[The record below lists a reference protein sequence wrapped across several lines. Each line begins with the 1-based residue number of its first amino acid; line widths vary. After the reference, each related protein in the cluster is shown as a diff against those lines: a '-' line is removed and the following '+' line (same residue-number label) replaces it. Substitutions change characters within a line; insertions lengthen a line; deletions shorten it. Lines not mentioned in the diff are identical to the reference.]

1 MESSGISS
9 SLHDR
14 LLTAVD
20 RAVQVQE
27 DSYALIEAQHAMI
40 KALHETVAASER
52 RRHGVR
58 KRTPGCQ
65 GRDASGVASTDNGQE
80 RCR

>member
-27 DSYALIEAQHAMI
+27 ESYALIEAQHAMV
-40 KALHETVAASER
+40 AELRETVARRPRRSE
-52 RRHGVR
+52 
-58 KRTPGCQ
+58 
-65 GRDASGVASTDNGQE
+65 TDTGMP
-80 RCR
+80 RA

>member
-1 MESSGISS
+1 MEHESS

-14 LLTAVD
+14 LLRAVD
-20 RAVQVQE
+20 RAVQVQKE
-27 DSYALIEAQHAMI
+27 SYALIETQHAML
-40 KALHETVAASER
+40 AELHESVA

-58 KRTPGCQ
+58 KRKPGCPE
-65 GRDASGVASTDNGQE
+65 RDTSGVASTNNGQE

>member
-1 MESSGISS
+1 MERSGISS

-27 DSYALIEAQHAMI
+27 ESYALIEAQHEMI
-40 KALHETVAASER
+40 AELHETVAASER
-52 RRHGVR
+52 HRAAFGNGH
-58 KRTPGCQ
+58 
-65 GRDASGVASTDNGQE
+65 RDAGARSPAG
-80 RCR
+80 

>member
-1 MESSGISS
+1 MESSGASP

-14 LLTAVD
+14 LLTVVD

-27 DSYALIEAQHAMI
+27 ESYALIEAQHAMVTE
-40 KALHETVAASER
+40 LRETVAR
-52 RRHGVR
+52 GHGVR
-58 KRTPGCQ
+58 KRTPGCPDRS
-65 GRDASGVASTDNGQE
+65 GSGVASTDNGQE